1 MWNATFRLLTASLLQ
16 AMGSTG
22 CGMALYIMV
31 VCCEWCISLAGF
43 FVRRWFRC
51 FLIVGIH
58 ASGISAPLSL
68 LMLFGSSLMWIASF
82 SFLVYQCLSRSIS
95 LVCFRWHVLKP
106 RNSECVRVIYHC
118 RVLSFFLAWI
128 VLFPRCRL
136 CRMCIVSCRIR
147 HLACLDQRGLFSWAV
162 LDGLVMRLARSCK
175 RLKIPRLWVV
185 RIIGELLV
193 DVCGFSIYTCEF
205 VSSLP
210 SGFLVTRV
218 SKKAI
223 LLSTPLPDEDL
234 Q

>member
-1 MWNATFRLLTASLLQ
+1 
-16 AMGSTG
+16 
-22 CGMALYIMV
+22 
-31 VCCEWCISLAGF
+31 
-43 FVRRWFRC
+43 
-51 FLIVGIH
+51 
-58 ASGISAPLSL
+58 
-68 LMLFGSSLMWIASF
+68 MWIASF

-106 RNSECVRVIYHC
+106 RNSECMRVIYHC

-136 CRMCIVSCRIR
+136 CRMCIVSCRLR

>member
-68 LMLFGSSLMWIASF
+68 LMLFGSSLMWIAPF

-106 RNSECVRVIYHC
+106 RNSECMRVIYHS

-136 CRMCIVSCRIR
+136 CRMCIVSCILR
-147 HLACLDQRGLFSWAV
+147 HLACLDQRGLFPWAV